1 MWKPPIFGRSKQR
14 THPLTTL
21 RCSFCGKSAD
31 DVKKLIAG
39 PKVFICDEC
48 IEACQQILADDAA
61 SVPRDRA

>member
-1 MWKPPIFGRSKQR
+1 MFGLGRQR
-14 THPLTTL
+14 TRRSQLTNL

-39 PKVFICDEC
+39 PKVFICDAC